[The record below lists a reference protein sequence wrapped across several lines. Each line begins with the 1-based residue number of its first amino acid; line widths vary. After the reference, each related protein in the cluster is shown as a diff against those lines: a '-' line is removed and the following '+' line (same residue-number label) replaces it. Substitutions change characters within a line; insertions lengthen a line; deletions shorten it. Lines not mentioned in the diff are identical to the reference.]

1 MIKKLLKEDGKNK
14 KYKKLQ
20 EGSVLDKY
28 DVDDD
33 GIITNEEIQDIREIE
48 DIERANRR
56 QRHQRMMAWYA
67 LVGMI
72 SYPACIMF
80 CEWVGLTKSADL
92 LATMAPTYFI
102 AAAGVAGAFMGV
114 TAWMNKK

>member
-1 MIKKLLKEDGKNK
+1 MVKAKATQGKR
-14 KYKKLQ
+14 LQ
-20 EGSVLDKY
+20 PGSVLDKY
-28 DVDDD
+28 DIDED
-33 GIITNEEIQDIREIE
+33 GEITDNEIKDIKEIE

-56 QRHQRMMAWYA
+56 QKHQRMMAWYA

-80 CEWVGLTKSADL
+80 CEFVGLTKSADL

>member
-1 MIKKLLKEDGKNK
+1 MVKAKATQGKR
-14 KYKKLQ
+14 LQ
-20 EGSVLDKY
+20 PGSVLDKY
-28 DVDDD
+28 DFDED
-33 GIITNEEIQDIREIE
+33 GEITDNEIKDIKEIE

-80 CEWVGLTKSADL
+80 CEFVGLTKSADL

-114 TAWMNKK
+114 TAWMSKK

>member
-1 MIKKLLKEDGKNK
+1 MVKAKTTQGKR
-14 KYKKLQ
+14 LQ
-20 EGSVLDKY
+20 PGSVLEKY
-28 DVDDD
+28 DIDED
-33 GIITNEEIQDIREIE
+33 GEITDAEIKDIKEIE
-48 DIERANRR
+48 VIERANRR
-56 QRHQRMMAWYA
+56 QKHQRMMAWYA
-67 LVGMI
+67 LIGTQ

-80 CEWVGLTKSADL
+80 CELIGLTKSADL

>member
-1 MIKKLLKEDGKNK
+1 MVKSAAKTG
-14 KYKKLQ
+14 KKLQ
-20 EGSVLDKY
+20 PGSILEKY
-28 DVDDD
+28 DVDND
-33 GIITNEEIQDIREIE
+33 GEITDNEIQDIREIE
-48 DIERANRR
+48 DIERLNRR

-80 CEWVGLTKSADL
+80 CEWFGLTKSADL
-92 LATMAPTYFI
+92 LATIAPTYFI

-114 TAWMNKK
+114 TAWMDKKK